1 MNVTQKI
8 KIDLLHRQNLAAVDV
23 MQGDAYA
30 RLIDISL
37 YFGGEK
43 WKIPEDSSVVI
54 GYFGESG
61 RGAYDSFP
69 DGSPIYQVEEN
80 NILIA
85 LTPQVT
91 AVAGITY
98 LTVVFMG
105 DNGEQLA
112 TFGVP
117 IRVAPNPSLGAGKP
131 QDHYNLKDW
140 VGAGPFYFNVTS
152 TGGAYTADKSYDEI
166 RAEYDAGKETICTL
180 KLVGGETMEL
190 PIVKGESDKC
200 IFSAV
205 CGGIAKQVTITRGE
219 DGAAVVAVEDLPP
232 VLLVTVT
239 RYSIDSNIF
248 YEVDTTFAAIRQ
260 AYDNN
265 RVVVCKQGSI
275 AMPIA
280 AISGST
286 AIFSSIRTTNTGERM
301 VHECKIAKGNQADTI
316 TYTENKL
323 AYKDDLRPP
332 LYVTVTGS
340 GSGTANTSVA
350 DIKTAHEQG
359 RAVYC
364 VNSNYILTLVS
375 VDDSKAVFQ
384 ANDGV
389 SYRWVQIKSDGNVM
403 IVTGTTASS
412 GDVSALNN
420 KMTELEEKL
429 LPPLYVNADD
439 ETERIT
445 AADMKDAFL
454 AGRVVLCRSANRVLM
469 LDTYSKSSP
478 IVYFSCVYKGKEYR
492 ARIED
497 VNGVRVV
504 TPETIDLITQ
514 DELQAALNPSTDEKY
529 FDIDFDGLV
538 SLKPE
543 YRGSPEND
551 DYPYAI
557 SDNDVGD
564 SGSKNASLPEV
575 IVIPGNIGGEE
586 VRGFQKGIF
595 CGNQR
600 VKEVV
605 LPVGVTSIPNGFAHK
620 AIYMEKL
627 TNAEQ
632 VKSIGENALSFTRI
646 TEANFP
652 GLTTLGDGA
661 FENASCLVEV
671 DLGQIT
677 GIGNYVFDWCENL
690 STVHADKVTSVGE
703 GAFRYSRRLKNLTF
717 LKNVVSIGAKAFWSS
732 RCDFEQAY
740 DTMVASGCTFGENAC
755 YKQFNSTDYWTGVA
769 HTPCKNPLGSLF
781 HQKNPLWAD
790 KQIGDFTSTDGSG
803 KPSTYR
809 STGCAL
815 IVLSEIYSAFEGVTL
830 TSPEKF
836 FAILKEKGLDKLDF
850 RYRETWCEIANGLGY
865 ETEYIPAMTAEALQ
879 KIYDA
884 LADGALL
891 YKSTMGKSNVDG
903 GHAMLGYGINTDGEM
918 LTADSSM
925 HCDEVGIYESHKTA
939 WHIYKHGSAECDCV
953 IVKKP
958 GA

>member
-1 MNVTQKI
+1 
-8 KIDLLHRQNLAAVDV
+8 
-23 MQGDAYA
+23 MQGDAYT
-30 RLIDISL
+30 RKLEISL
-37 YFGGEK
+37 YFAGEM
-43 WKIPEDSSVVI
+43 WPVPEGASIVI
-54 GYFGESG
+54 GYFGASG
-61 RGAYDSFP
+61 RGAYNDLP
-69 DGSPIYQVEEN
+69 DGSSPYTVADNVITVT
-80 NILIA
+80 LI
-85 LTPQVT
+85 PQVT
-91 AVAGITY
+91 AAFGVTFV
-98 LTVVFMG
+98 TVVFMDDTG
-105 DNGEQLA
+105 KQIA

-117 IRVAPNPSLGAGKP
+117 VRAARNAALGAGKP

-180 KLVGGETMEL
+180 TLVNGDTVEL

-205 CGGIAKQVTITRGE
+205 CGGIAKQVTITRGAN
-219 DGAAVVAVEDLPP
+219 GAAVVAVEDLPP
-232 VLLVTVT
+232 VLLVTVIE
-239 RYSIDSNIF
+239 YSIDSNIF
-248 YEVDTTFAAIRQ
+248 CEADTTFAAIKQ

-265 RVVVCKQGSI
+265 RVVVCKKGSI

-286 AIFSSIRTTNTGERM
+286 AIFSSIRTTNTGDRM
-301 VHECKIAKGNQADTI
+301 VHECKIVKGNPTDTI
-316 TYTENKL
+316 TYTENIL
-323 AYKDDLRPP
+323 AYKDELRPP

-340 GSGTANTSVA
+340 GNNTADTSITA
-350 DIKTAHEQG
+350 IKAAKEQG
-359 RAVYC
+359 CAVYC
-364 VNSNYILTLVS
+364 VNGNYILTLVS
-375 VDDSKAVFQ
+375 VDDGVAVFQ
-384 ANDGV
+384 SNEGAT
-389 SYRWVQIKSDGNVM
+389 YRWVQIKSDGKVM

-412 GDVSALNN
+412 GDVSSLNN

-439 ETERIT
+439 VTEQIT

-497 VNGVRVV
+497 VDGVRVV
-504 TPETIDLITQ
+504 TSEIIDLITQ

-557 SDNDVGD
+557 SDKRVGV

-575 IVIPGNIGGEE
+575 IAIPGNIGGEE

-627 TNAEQ
+627 TNTEQ
-632 VKSIGENALSFTRI
+632 VESIGENALSFTRI

-677 GIGNYVFDWCENL
+677 GIGNYAFDWCENL

-732 RCDFEQAY
+732 RCDFEEAY
-740 DTMVASGCTFGENAC
+740 DTMVANGCTFGENAC
-755 YKQFNSTDYWTGVA
+755 YKQFNTSDYWTGVT

-781 HQKNPLWAD
+781 HQKNTLWGGN
-790 KQIGDFTSTDGSG
+790 QIGNFTSTDGRG
-803 KPSTYR
+803 TPSTYR
-809 STGCAL
+809 SAGCAL
-815 IVLSEIYSAFEGVTL
+815 IVLAEIYSAFEGVKFG
-830 TSPEKF
+830 SPEEF
-836 FAILKEKGLDKLDF
+836 YAILEKRELAEKDF
-850 RYRETWCEIANGLGY
+850 RYRDSWCEIANGLGY
-865 ETEYIPAMTAEALQ
+865 ETEHISTMTAEALQ

-884 LADGALL
+884 LEGGALL
-891 YKSTMGKSNVDG
+891 YKSTMASSVDG

-918 LTADSSM
+918 LTSDTSM
-925 HCDEVGIYESHKTA
+925 HCNEVGIYENHKNA

>member
-1 MNVTQKI
+1 MSYEK
-8 KIDLLHRQNLAAVDV
+8 QNFENGQILTAAHLNHLEDGLAAISEDV
-23 MQGDAYA
+23 NSK
-30 RLIDISL
+30 SL
-37 YFGGEK
+37 
-43 WKIPEDSSVVI
+43 
-54 GYFGESG
+54 
-61 RGAYDSFP
+61 
-69 DGSPIYQVEEN
+69 
-80 NILIA
+80 
-85 LTPQVT
+85 
-91 AVAGITY
+91 
-98 LTVVFMG
+98 
-105 DNGEQLA
+105 
-112 TFGVP
+112 
-117 IRVAPNPSLGAGKP
+117 
-131 QDHYNLKDW
+131 
-140 VGAGPFYFNVTS
+140 
-152 TGGAYTADKSYDEI
+152 
-166 RAEYDAGKETICTL
+166 
-180 KLVGGETMEL
+180 
-190 PIVKGESDKC
+190 
-200 IFSAV
+200 
-205 CGGIAKQVTITRGE
+205 
-219 DGAAVVAVEDLPP
+219 
-232 VLLVTVT
+232 LLVTVT
-239 RYSIDSNIF
+239 AYTVEGSSVVF
-248 YEVDTTFAAIRQ
+248 YESDTDFATIRS
-260 AYDNN
+260 AYDA
-265 RVVVCKQGSI
+265 RRTVVCKKGSI
-275 AMPIA
+275 VMPMA
-280 AISGST
+280 AISSSKV
-286 AIFSSIRTTNTGERM
+286 IFSSIRTTDIGARM
-301 VHECKIAKGNQADTI
+301 AHECKIVKGNPTDTI
-316 TYTENKL
+316 TYTENIL

-340 GSGTANTSVA
+340 GNNTADTSITA
-350 DIKTAHEQG
+350 IKAAKEQG

-364 VNSNYILTLVS
+364 VNGNYVLTLVS
-375 VDDSKAVFQ
+375 VNDSTAVFQ
-384 ANDGV
+384 MNDGV
-389 SYRWVQIKSDGNVM
+389 SYRWVQIKSDGKVTL
-403 IVTGTTASS
+403 VTGTAASS

-439 ETERIT
+439 KTEKIT

-478 IVYFSCVYKGKEYR
+478 IVYFSCVYKGTEYR

-497 VNGVRVV
+497 VGGVRVV
-504 TPETIDLITQ
+504 TSEIIDLITQ

-557 SDNDVGD
+557 SDIGVGV

-632 VKSIGENALSFTRI
+632 VESIGENALSFTRI

-677 GIGNYVFDWCENL
+677 GIGNYAFDWCENL

-732 RCDFEQAY
+732 RCDFEEAY
-740 DTMVASGCTFGENAC
+740 DTMVANGCTFGENAC
-755 YKQFNSTDYWTGVA
+755 YKQFNTSDYWTGVT

-781 HQKNPLWAD
+781 HQKNPLWGY
-790 KQIGDFTSTDGSG
+790 KQIGNFTSTDGSG
-803 KPSTYR
+803 TPSTYR
-809 STGCAL
+809 SAGCAL
-815 IVLSEIYSAFEGVTL
+815 IVLAEIYSAFEGVKFG
-830 TSPEKF
+830 SPEEF
-836 FAILKEKGLDKLDF
+836 YAILEKRGLAEKDF
-850 RYRETWCEIANGLGY
+850 RYRDSWCEIANGLGY
-865 ETEYIPAMTAEALQ
+865 ETEHISTMTAEALQ

-884 LADGALL
+884 LEGGALL
-891 YKSTMGKSNVDG
+891 YKSTMASSVDG

-918 LTADSSM
+918 LTSDTSM
-925 HCDEVGIYESHKTA
+925 HCNEVGIYENHKNA